1 MSQSQRIRSFDYV
14 NHGYEKVRD
23 VLTANTIGVFQSATT
38 AATSR
43 ASSLASELH
52 VDVAGLKVAANIAI
66 SVTRVTES
74 PATASAGPSTVIHLE
89 WEAATMP
96 NLFPFMKAELAIYP
110 LTPTET
116 QLDFSG
122 VYEPPLGVLGSAMN
136 AVAGHRIA
144 ESSVH
149 RFVSEVAQYLR
160 ASLK

>member
-1 MSQSQRIRSFDYV
+1 MSKSQRIRSYDYV
-14 NHGYEKVRD
+14 NHAYEKVRD
-23 VLTANTIGVFQSATT
+23 ALSANAIGVFQSATT
-38 AATSR
+38 ATTSR

-52 VDVAGLKVAANIAI
+52 VDVAGLKVGANIAI
-66 SVTRVTES
+66 SVTSVAES
-74 PATASAGPSTVIHLE
+74 QGTATAAPATVIHLE
-89 WEAATMP
+89 WEAATLP
-96 NLFPFMKAELAIYP
+96 HLFPFMKAELAIYP

-136 AVAGHRIA
+136 AVAGHRLA

-160 ASLK
+160 TSLQ